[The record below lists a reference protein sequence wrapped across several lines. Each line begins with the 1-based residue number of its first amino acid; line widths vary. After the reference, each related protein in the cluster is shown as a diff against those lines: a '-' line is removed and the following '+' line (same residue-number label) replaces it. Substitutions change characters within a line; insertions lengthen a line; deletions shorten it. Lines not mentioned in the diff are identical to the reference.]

1 MFAKIDDSKFPLVYY
16 TLNGIPES
24 DNEFENFLIEW
35 DKINNRK
42 QYYNLCINSL
52 NIGWISVK
60 YAIRLSKYVKKLK
73 ENEEVYIR
81 NTIIIIQNK
90 YVRGLINL
98 VFKLQKPVSTIYI
111 VNNIKDSEIVN
122 YCISKNIKI
131 NTDKI
136 TIINKKD

>member
-1 MFAKIDDSKFPLVYY
+1 M
-16 TLNGIPES
+16 
-24 DNEFENFLIEW
+24 
-35 DKINNRK
+35 
-42 QYYNLCINSL
+42 
-52 NIGWISVK
+52 
-60 YAIRLSKYVKKLK
+60 
-73 ENEEVYIR
+73 
-81 NTIIIIQNK
+81 
-90 YVRGLINL
+90 RGLINL